1 MNPYQTLQVAETASP
16 YVIRAAWAA
25 LVRECHPDGPKPNEK
40 RTQSLNEAYAVLKDP
55 DKKALLDQQLKAAA
69 REQKIAPSREQ
80 KIVKKA
86 AKTRQHSANEAYPP
100 AYPGFDQNDIDEALD
115 DLSRRMTRQMGM
127 PALVRKIVN
136 VAHRAARGRA

>member
-1 MNPYQTLQVAETASP
+1 MNPYQILQVAETASP

-40 RTQSLNEAYAVLKDP
+40 RTQALNEAYATLKDP
-55 DKKALLDQQLKAAA
+55 DKKEALDKQLKAAA

-86 AKTRQHSANEAYPP
+86 AKTRRHSANEAYPP
-100 AYPGFDQNDIDEALD
+100 AYPGFDQEDIDEALD
-115 DLSRRMTRQMGM
+115 DLTRQVTRSMGM
-127 PALVRKIVN
+127 PSIVNKIVN